1 MEFIDDPEVM
11 ADWAKE
17 RRRGV
22 GSVALVPTMG
32 ALHDGH
38 LALIKLAR
46 MHADEVVVSLFVNP
60 TQFGE
65 ATDFTHYPRRLEQD
79 LMQCQALGV
88 DVLFAPSADR
98 VYREDRSTWVDE
110 EQLSRGLCGEARPGH
125 FRGVCTIVL
134 KLLNWVQP
142 DVAVFGEKDGQQLRI
157 IERMVRDLNIPV
169 EILRAETVRELDG
182 LAMSSRNE
190 RLSEEARLDAVVIYE
205 SILAAKERVEQG
217 ERSAEVLIQ
226 VVLDRLACVPRI
238 VIDYAVVVDDVT
250 LKPIDWIH
258 STALLAIAVKVESV
272 RLIDNAVLRI
282 D

>member
-1 MEFIDDPEVM
+1 MQFIDDPEAM
-11 ADWAKE
+11 AEWAKE
-17 RRRGV
+17 RRRGS
-22 GSVALVPTMG
+22 GTVALVPTMG
-32 ALHDGH
+32 ALHAGH

-65 ATDFTHYPRRLEQD
+65 AMDFTHYPRKLEQD
-79 LMQCQALGV
+79 LKECEALGV
-88 DVLFAPSADR
+88 DVLFAPATDR
-98 VYREDRSTWVDE
+98 VYMIDRSVWVDE
-110 EQLSRGLCGEARPGH
+110 EQLSRGLCGESRPGH

-142 DVAVFGEKDGQQLRI
+142 DVAVFGEKDAQQLRI

-169 EILRAETVRELDG
+169 EILRGETVREADG
-182 LAMSSRNE
+182 LAMSSRNQ

-205 SILAAKERVEQG
+205 SIQGAKERVEQG
-217 ERSAEVLIQ
+217 ERSVEDLIQ
-226 VVLDRLACVPRI
+226 AVRDRLAGVPRI
-238 VIDYAVVVDDVT
+238 GIDYVVVVDDVT
-250 LKPIDWIH
+250 LKPIEWIH

>member
-1 MEFIDDPEVM
+1 MQFIDDPAEM
-11 ADWAKE
+11 ANWAKE
-17 RRRGV
+17 RRRRV
-22 GSVALVPTMG
+22 GTVALVPTMG
-32 ALHDGH
+32 ALHAGH

-60 TQFGE
+60 TQFGD
-65 ATDFTHYPRRLEQD
+65 ATDFTHYPRSLAQD
-79 LMQCQALGV
+79 LMQCEALGV

-98 VYREDRSTWVDE
+98 VYMKDRSVMVDE
-110 EQLSRGLCGEARPGH
+110 EQLSRGLCGESRPGH

-134 KLLNWVQP
+134 KMLNWVQP
-142 DVAVFGEKDGQQLRI
+142 DVAVFGEKDAQQLRI

-169 EILRAETVRELDG
+169 EILQGETVRESDG
-182 LAMSSRNE
+182 LAMSSRNQ
-190 RLSEEARLDAVVIYE
+190 RLSEEARSDAVVIYE
-205 SILAAKERVEQG
+205 SIQGAKEQVEQG
-217 ERSAEVLIQ
+217 ERSVEVLIQ
-226 VVLDRLACVPRI
+226 AVRDRLLGVPRI
-238 VIDYAVVVDDVT
+238 VIDYVVVVDDVT